1 MWKIFWKQSN
11 ILPILP
17 QVTPEC
23 SSNTNM
29 KECSSNTGMLKQRHT
44 PWRKT
49 IQMSISNPLFT
60 TASSEA
66 ILQAKLD
73 AKDFPKLE
81 YTTHGDKLDK
91 TISGTHELLK
101 LQKLL
106 QLGNEDFTPWKRS
119 TFFKLN
125 FSILK
130 SNTWTQK
137 HLTATCKNIITQ
149 TQIKTTKNLKE

>member
-1 MWKIFWKQSN
+1 MPKI
-11 ILPILP
+11 
-17 QVTPEC
+17 
-23 SSNTNM
+23 
-29 KECSSNTGMLKQRHT
+29 
-44 PWRKT
+44 
-49 IQMSISNPLFT
+49 
-60 TASSEA
+60 
-66 ILQAKLD
+66 
-73 AKDFPKLE
+73 FPKLE
-81 YTTHGDKLDK
+81 YTTHGDELDK

-130 SNTWTQK
+130 FNTWTQK

-149 TQIKTTKNLKE
+149 TQIKTTKKPQGIEAQALHAQVNTKLTYPSTQNSSNICTGPGKNQKP

>member
-1 MWKIFWKQSN
+1 MLLVEFSGHFHTFSRFLRWLVGEFLMHFLCIFKKCIHFLNNCIKSAQKVHIEFIRKCVKYVKIFWKQSN

-73 AKDFPKLE
+73 AKDFSQVGIY
-81 YTTHGDKLDK
+81 YTWRRT
-91 TISGTHELLK
+91 
-101 LQKLL
+101 
-106 QLGNEDFTPWKRS
+106 R
-119 TFFKLN
+119 
-125 FSILK
+125 
-130 SNTWTQK
+130 
-137 HLTATCKNIITQ
+137 
-149 TQIKTTKNLKE
+149 

>member
-1 MWKIFWKQSN
+1 MPKI
-11 ILPILP
+11 
-17 QVTPEC
+17 
-23 SSNTNM
+23 
-29 KECSSNTGMLKQRHT
+29 
-44 PWRKT
+44 
-49 IQMSISNPLFT
+49 
-60 TASSEA
+60 
-66 ILQAKLD
+66 
-73 AKDFPKLE
+73 FPKLE
-81 YTTHGDKLDK
+81 YTTHGDELDK

-130 SNTWTQK
+130 FNTWTQK